1 MKSVTSHSSPIY
13 LSLVLYSLF
22 FMIASIAELSG
33 QDLSGTEAQQLAKQA
48 AKEAGFTKIYFTS
61 KILSGQLRDAQGLNI
76 YSGLPDQGRTGVL
89 MLVGAAA
96 DGTDLSDSY
105 VQNNEN
111 QELKLIDRAT
121 RDAQIT
127 NIENQNR
134 TTPIVAFF
142 PKADIERLTN
152 QTGVTGLHFMPA
164 RVTGSDGSEILV
176 LNVAAASAPAVT
188 IESTALRS
196 PCPPECPPR

>member
-1 MKSVTSHSSPIY
+1 MKSVTSHSSPNY
-13 LSLVLYSLF
+13 LSLVLCSMIFL
-22 FMIASIAELSG
+22 IASITELSG
-33 QDLSGTEAQQLAKQA
+33 QDFSGTEAQQLAKQA
-48 AKEAGFTKIYFTS
+48 AKEAGFTKIFFTS
-61 KILSGQLRDAQGLNI
+61 KILSGQLRNAQGLNI

-121 RDAQIT
+121 RDTQIA
-127 NIENQNR
+127 NIESHNR

-142 PKADIERLTN
+142 PSADIQELIS
-152 QTGVTGLHFMPA
+152 QAGVTGLHFMPA

-176 LNVAAASAPAVT
+176 LNVAAASAPTVT
-188 IESTALRS
+188 IGSTALRS